1 MGRHCLVATMKLLL
15 LVFVIS
21 SAAALETYT
30 ETRDITDS
38 AGTTFSCLYTLVYD
52 ATRKVVYRRQST
64 VKCDPDTNGKQ
75 TTEEII
81 IAEAGMSVAVTY
93 QPRKGKTGIKKTV
106 VSEYVAPTTT
116 AAPAETTTAAPAA
129 PGTTGMPGTG
139 GMMDGVMDCTCM
151 PNMTAMQESMMD
163 MDFESMM
170 SANGRA
176 IRYVKKVENGQ
187 LRVRPV
193 PVVKDRIIGAL
204 IIAALRSQIQS
215 LITSAISNAISS
227 ALAGRSLEPT
237 NKVSKVALRQLL
249 PALGNGGL
257 FGQVD
262 GAASSGTNV
271 MEEMAMNMAQQQI
284 EQMLASGQLE
294 EMAMEFLS
302 SGQMEQM
309 VQDFMADPETE
320 QMMNDMMA
328 ELLRPPT
335 EEESAMMMSMVED
348 LMKPPTE
355 EEMAEME
362 QAWKEMMSSMMSE
375 EEMAQ
380 LEQAWKDW
388 EAQME
393 EGWQA
398 NGGLMGMMGMTGE
411 DMQMLM
417 PMMEMKAHCQCTSS
431 NVPYGQMAM
440 PSMPTAAGRK

>member
-38 AGTTFSCLYTLVYD
+38 TGTTFSCLYTLVYD

-106 VSEYVAPTTT
+106 VSEYVAPTT
-116 AAPAETTTAAPAA
+116 APAV

-204 IIAALRSQIQS
+204 IISAFRSQIQTA
-215 LITSAISNAISS
+215 ITSAISSAISS
-227 ALAGRSLEPT
+227 AL
-237 NKVSKVALRQLL
+237 
-249 PALGNGGL
+249 
-257 FGQVD
+257 
-262 GAASSGTNV
+262 
-271 MEEMAMNMAQQQI
+271 
-284 EQMLASGQLE
+284 
-294 EMAMEFLS
+294 
-302 SGQMEQM
+302 
-309 VQDFMADPETE
+309 
-320 QMMNDMMA
+320 
-328 ELLRPPT
+328 
-335 EEESAMMMSMVED
+335 
-348 LMKPPTE
+348 
-355 EEMAEME
+355 
-362 QAWKEMMSSMMSE
+362 
-375 EEMAQ
+375 
-380 LEQAWKDW
+380 
-388 EAQME
+388 
-393 EGWQA
+393 
-398 NGGLMGMMGMTGE
+398 
-411 DMQMLM
+411 
-417 PMMEMKAHCQCTSS
+417 
-431 NVPYGQMAM
+431 
-440 PSMPTAAGRK
+440 